1 MVGVHFDGRPI
12 SSDAAEEYLDAILE
26 AWSPSETGAEAVV
39 DILTG
44 IYNPGGKLP
53 VTVAYGVGQLPV
65 YYNHPYGSSWDQSG
79 SIGFAN
85 YVNYAAQTEIL
96 FWIRTVVYNIYI
108 FGFTYLDGK

>member
-1 MVGVHFDGRPI
+1 MILTLGGKHGTCSMASMGEGIDSTDINLPKCQDAFIRKAAQLGKLLVGVHFDGRPI

-53 VTVAYGVGQLPV
+53 VTVAYGVGQ
-65 YYNHPYGSSWDQSG
+65 
-79 SIGFAN
+79 
-85 YVNYAAQTEIL
+85 
-96 FWIRTVVYNIYI
+96 
-108 FGFTYLDGK
+108 K

>member
-1 MVGVHFDGRPI
+1 MASMGEGIDSTDINLPKCQDAFIRKAAQLGKPLVGVHFDGRPI

-53 VTVAYGVGQLPV
+53 VTVAYG
-65 YYNHPYGSSWDQSG
+65 
-79 SIGFAN
+79 
-85 YVNYAAQTEIL
+85 
-96 FWIRTVVYNIYI
+96 
-108 FGFTYLDGK
+108 

>member
-1 MVGVHFDGRPI
+1 MESIGNR
-12 SSDAAEEYLDAILE
+12 
-26 AWSPSETGAEAVV
+26 AEAVV

-85 YVNYAAQTEIL
+85 YVNMPHRPRYYFGYGLSYT
-96 FWIRTVVYNIYI
+96 TIYI